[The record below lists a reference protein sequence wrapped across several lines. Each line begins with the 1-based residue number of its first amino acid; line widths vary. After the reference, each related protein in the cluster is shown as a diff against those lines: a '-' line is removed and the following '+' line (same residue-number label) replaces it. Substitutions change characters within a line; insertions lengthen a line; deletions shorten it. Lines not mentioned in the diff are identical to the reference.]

1 VERAGHRPALGA
13 LRVIA
18 LVDFNDASFAVGSSP
33 VSFAIASGPF
43 VGLANNVF
51 SILCPRAMA
60 CLLPAADRTDRAPPG
75 AGPARH
81 GRGHRL

>member
-13 LRVIA
+13 LRVITS
-18 LVDFNDASFAVGSSP
+18 VDFNDASFAT
-33 VSFAIASGPF
+33 ASGPF
-43 VGLANNVF
+43 AGLANHVF

-60 CLLPAADRTDRAPPG
+60 CRLPAADRTDRAPPG